1 MTASLPV
8 VANGPLISVI
18 LPTFNER
25 ASLEQ
30 LYPALAESM
39 RALTAELVVVDDGSP
54 DGTAS
59 LARSL
64 QTPVPTQVVER
75 PAKLG
80 LASAVEAGIA
90 AAHGD
95 VLVVMDA
102 DGSHPTAAVPALV
115 RAVQDGGAEFA
126 LGSRWVPGGSAPG
139 LTRGR
144 RMISAAAALLARPL
158 VSVHDPMSGF
168 FAFRRSILSR
178 GTLAPIGYKIG
189 LEILVKCRPR
199 PVVEVPIV
207 FRPRTAGRS
216 KLGSGEVGQYALHV
230 LRLYGWRLFG
240 SRRASSTR

>member
-1 MTASLPV
+1 MAK
-8 VANGPLISVI
+8 GPLVSVI

-25 ASLEQ
+25 ASLEL
-30 LYPALAESM
+30 LYPSLAAAVRTHSTEF
-39 RALTAELVVVDDGSP
+39 VVVDDASP
-54 DGTAS
+54 DGTAE

-64 QTPVPTQVVER
+64 QSPVPTRVVER

-90 AAHGD
+90 AAHGEI
-95 VLVVMDA
+95 LVVMDA
-102 DGSHPTAAVPALV
+102 DGSHPTGSVPALI

-139 LTRGR
+139 LSRGR
-144 RMISAAAALLARPL
+144 RTISAGAAVLARPL

-168 FAFRRSILSR
+168 FAFRRTILSR
-178 GTLAPIGYKIG
+178 GRLAPIGYKIG

-199 PVVEVPIV
+199 PVVELPIV
-207 FRPRTAGRS
+207 FCPRIAGES
-216 KLGSGEVGQYALHV
+216 KLGSGEIGGYLLHL